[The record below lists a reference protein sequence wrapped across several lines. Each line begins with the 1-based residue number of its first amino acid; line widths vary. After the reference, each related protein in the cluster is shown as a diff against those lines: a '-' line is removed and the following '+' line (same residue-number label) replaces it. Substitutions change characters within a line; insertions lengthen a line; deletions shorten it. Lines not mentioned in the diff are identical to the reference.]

1 MFCLVT
7 NIVGSN
13 LKSKNQE
20 VSGFSD
26 QWVLN
31 AIVDFNEIKKNAYQ
45 HIYLKGQ
52 NFQEIWKSQSL
63 KIFTF
68 KN

>member
-7 NIVGSN
+7 HIVGSN

-26 QWVLN
+26 QRVLS
-31 AIVDFNEIKKNAYQ
+31 AMVDFNEILYKC
-45 HIYLKGQ
+45 LPTLLV
-52 NFQEIWKSQSL
+52 ERV
-63 KIFTF
+63 KIFKEF
-68 KN
+68 EKVKV